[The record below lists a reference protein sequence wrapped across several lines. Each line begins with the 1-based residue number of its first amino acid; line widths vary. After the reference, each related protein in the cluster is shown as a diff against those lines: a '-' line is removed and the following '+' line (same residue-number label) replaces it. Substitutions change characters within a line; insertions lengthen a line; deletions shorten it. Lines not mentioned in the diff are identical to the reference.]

1 MLCTRFP
8 RYFNRSSRLFC
19 TASISAGAKSTI
31 GVDNAQQGKQKTSK
45 RQAPDVGH
53 RIKAVG
59 GKSSF
64 IFDLLSFQKYYELY
78 GNTKVPQKFSF
89 QHGESGTGHAGGYIG
104 AQVNN
109 LRAYAKIDPKCVPT
123 ELRQTLDSMGFVWD
137 VPKHRL
143 ELALKGVFTYKSI
156 YGHEVIP
163 QKFVVP
169 QDDPR
174 WERELWGTKLGMTF
188 LNIKRQYR
196 STDNRKSVF
205 ETAGIVVQRNR
216 SIKAERLVEALQ
228 LYKSMYV
235 LPSSEIKKIVS
246 DNGINKE
253 ANSENQSTSSNLTT
267 APHSDTSD
275 TLITNVQFTV
285 PPTFKFPKDHPEVPE
300 HLREYQLGRRVYLL
314 RRGDYKQVREA
325 ILSTGLIITS

>member
-1 MLCTRFP
+1 
-8 RYFNRSSRLFC
+8 
-19 TASISAGAKSTI
+19 
-31 GVDNAQQGKQKTSK
+31 
-45 RQAPDVGH
+45 
-53 RIKAVG
+53 
-59 GKSSF
+59 
-64 IFDLLSFQKYYELY
+64 
-78 GNTKVPQKFSF
+78 
-89 QHGESGTGHAGGYIG
+89 
-104 AQVNN
+104 
-109 LRAYAKIDPKCVPT
+109 
-123 ELRQTLDSMGFVWD
+123 MGFVWD

-169 QDDPR
+169 HDDPR

-196 STDNRKSVF
+196 RTDNRKSVF

-235 LPSSEIKKIVS
+235 LPSSEIKNMVA
-246 DNGINKE
+246 DDGTNK
-253 ANSENQSTSSNLTT
+253 AISENQSTSSNLVT
-267 APHSDTSD
+267 APHSNTSN
-275 TLITNVQFTV
+275 TLNENVNFTV
-285 PPTFKFPKDHPEVPE
+285 PPTFKFPKDHPDVPE

-314 RRGDYKQVREA
+314 RRGDYNQVREA
-325 ILSTGLIITS
+325 IISTGLITTS